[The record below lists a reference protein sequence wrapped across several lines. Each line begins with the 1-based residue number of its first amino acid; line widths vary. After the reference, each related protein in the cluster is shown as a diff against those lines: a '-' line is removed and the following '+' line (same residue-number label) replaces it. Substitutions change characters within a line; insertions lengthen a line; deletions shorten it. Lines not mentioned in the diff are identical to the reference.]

1 MRSNCSTLVIPHIT
15 APFAKG
21 PLNKHF
27 IRPGWSDMS
36 DATSG
41 HRYCSNRVIS
51 DWHTHL
57 ETRAEWHVENLLLFL

>member
-1 MRSNCSTLVIPHIT
+1 
-15 APFAKG
+15 
-21 PLNKHF
+21 
-27 IRPGWSDMS
+27 MS